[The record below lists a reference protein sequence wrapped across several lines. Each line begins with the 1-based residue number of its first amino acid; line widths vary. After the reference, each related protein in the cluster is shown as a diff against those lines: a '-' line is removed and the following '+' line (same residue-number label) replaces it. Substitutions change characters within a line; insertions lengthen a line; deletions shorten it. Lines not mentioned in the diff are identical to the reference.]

1 MYLAGFR
8 ALPFVKEGQFE
19 KSRPSLQGS
28 VISHDQ
34 CPHSGCLDNLV
45 MHILD
50 REGRAADR
58 KARVAPE

>member
-1 MYLAGFR
+1 M
-8 ALPFVKEGQFE
+8 KDGQLE

-50 REGRAADR
+50 EKGSAAGC
-58 KARVAPE
+58 KARDGPGVALQCVYKWRF